1 MTKFNKWMEYIFT
14 GIFIVYV
21 VSCILTS
28 AEFEWDYGG
37 TLMVIMTVYNLH
49 NEKMEKLA
57 EIEDRLFTLQ
67 HSKNK
72 ETINEVN

>member
-1 MTKFNKWMEYIFT
+1 MTKFNKRMEYIFT

-21 VSCILTS
+21 LSCMLTS

-37 TLMVIMTVYNLH
+37 TLMVLSTLFSLH

-57 EIEDRLFTLQ
+57 EIEGSLFSL
-67 HSKNK
+67 NK
-72 ETINEVN
+72 GDGNEKD